1 MLCLISGGA
10 RVVDRHETLIAW
22 LNNAYAMETQLVP
35 VLTAHAGEP
44 GVSNAARQRLIEH
57 ATESQRHAARLE
69 EALTQLG
76 TSHSVLKSAI
86 GSVMGV
92 VQSVETTL
100 FSDKVVKNALMDY
113 AAEQFEIAAYQALIV
128 AANELGEIEVAA
140 LCRRNLEEDRQ
151 MVAWL
156 EEQLPS
162 IVVETLNRAT
172 V

>member
-1 MLCLISGGA
+1 
-10 RVVDRHETLIAW
+10 VDRHQMLIAW

-35 VLTAHAGEP
+35 VLAAHAGEP
-44 GVSNAARQRLIEH
+44 GVSTAARQRLTQH
-57 ATESQRHAARLE
+57 AAETQRHAARVE
-69 EALTQLG
+69 EALTHLG

-113 AAEQFEIAAYQALIV
+113 AAEYFEIGAYQALIA
-128 AANELGEIEVAA
+128 AANELGESEVAA
-140 LCRRNLEEDRQ
+140 LCRANLEEERQ
-151 MVAWL
+151 MATWL
-156 EEQLPS
+156 EQQLPL
-162 IVVETLNRAT
+162 IVVETLNRVT